1 MRSEQRTARPNSTPV
16 VLDCPTGCDWQVV
29 SDSAVLAGLEQA
41 THRITAHATLPERRQ
56 VQHLITA
63 YRQVL
68 GDLPGTLLILAVQ
81 QVLDTPTQVDTG
93 LEVSAA

>member
-1 MRSEQRTARPNSTPV
+1 MRNTDSTVRPAAPV
-16 VLDCPTGCDWQVV
+16 VLDCRSCTWQIV

-68 GDLPGTLLILAVQ
+68 GDLPGTLLVLAVQ
-81 QVLDTPTQVDTG
+81 QVLDTTPTQVDTG

>member
-1 MRSEQRTARPNSTPV
+1 MRNNKPTARPNTTPV
-16 VLDCPTGCDWQVV
+16 TLDCRSCTWQVV

-41 THRITAHATLPERRQ
+41 THRITAHATLPERLQ

-63 YRQVL
+63 YRQIL

-81 QVLDTPTQVDTG
+81 QVLDTSIQVETG
-93 LEVSAA
+93 LEVVA

>member
-1 MRSEQRTARPNSTPV
+1 MRNTESTARPNTTPV
-16 VLDCPTGCDWQVV
+16 VLDCRSCTWQIV

-56 VQHLITA
+56 VQHLISA
-63 YRQVL
+63 YRQVI

-81 QVLDTPTQVDTG
+81 QVLDTPTVVEATP
-93 LEVSAA
+93 AAA